1 MQRASRWIVSF
12 ADSFVAAASTYIN
25 LAAKESDNNVK
36 LIVLDRLDT
45 LHSRHGHVL
54 DVLIM
59 DIVQI
64 LTRFVSLLVIL
75 LNLTLSSPDLEVRRK
90 TLSIVLSMTSSRN
103 VEEIVMFLKK
113 QLQKTQDQSF
123 EKVIDLNDSVV
134 LY

>member
-1 MQRASRWIVSF
+1 MLSGSNL
-12 ADSFVAAASTYIN
+12 SSAAASTYIS

-64 LTRFVSLLVIL
+64 LARSAH
-75 LNLTLSSPDLEVRRK
+75 SS
-90 TLSIVLSMTSSRN
+90 
-103 VEEIVMFLKK
+103 
-113 QLQKTQDQSF
+113 
-123 EKVIDLNDSVV
+123 SV
-134 LY
+134 